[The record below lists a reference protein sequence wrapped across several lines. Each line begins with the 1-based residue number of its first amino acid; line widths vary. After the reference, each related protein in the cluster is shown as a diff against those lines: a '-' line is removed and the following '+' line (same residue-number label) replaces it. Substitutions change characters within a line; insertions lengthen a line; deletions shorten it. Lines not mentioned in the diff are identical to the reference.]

1 MSVPAACLLLE
12 ACISPP
18 VQQPIAQTVLLSA
31 LVRCCHAYASGP
43 QGQDE
48 PSGKGDSSTHSALF
62 DLELS
67 SRGRGAAAD
76 LLARLNGSVHDEG
89 SAHGGAG
96 SGDPSVR
103 LPSGLVQRIV
113 YLGRPVMEFEL
124 DVSAPPRT
132 HQAAA
137 GSAHSLLLGM

>member
-1 MSVPAACLLLE
+1 ML
-12 ACISPP
+12 
-18 VQQPIAQTVLLSA
+18 
-31 LVRCCHAYASGP
+31 
-43 QGQDE
+43 QGQED

-67 SRGRGAAAD
+67 SRGRGAASE

-103 LPSGLVQRIV
+103 LPSGLLHRII

-124 DVSAPPRT
+124 DVSFLVEVLCQGSGRLSGPCRAASWRVPLCCGGCPPPC
-132 HQAAA
+132 ALPP
-137 GSAHSLLLGM
+137 GS

>member
-1 MSVPAACLLLE
+1 MKACRLPAPRLL
-12 ACISPP
+12 
-18 VQQPIAQTVLLSA
+18 
-31 LVRCCHAYASGP
+31 
-43 QGQDE
+43 QGQEE

-67 SRGRGAAAD
+67 SRGRGGGAAD

-103 LPSGLVQRIV
+103 LPTGLLQRII

-124 DVSAPPRT
+124 DVS
-132 HQAAA
+132 
-137 GSAHSLLLGM
+137 LLLQNEGVGQGNAW